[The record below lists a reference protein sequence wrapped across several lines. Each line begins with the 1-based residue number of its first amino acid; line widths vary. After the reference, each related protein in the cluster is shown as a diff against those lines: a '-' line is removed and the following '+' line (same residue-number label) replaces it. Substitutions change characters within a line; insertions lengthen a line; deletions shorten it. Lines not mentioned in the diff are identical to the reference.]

1 MTIQDYYKEGLASK
15 KKLSVYDNAENA
27 IYKISD
33 MLRAFEEFSDKNE
46 IKFDREIIFS
56 IMQELK
62 NIYYSV
68 AEQRHSQDTTTAFFY
83 ISSKISKEMYDKMED

>member
-1 MTIQDYYKEGLASK
+1 MSIKDYYSEGLASK
-15 KKLSVYDNAENA
+15 KKLNMYDTAENT

-68 AEQRHSQDTTTAFFY
+68 AEQRHDQDTATAFFY
-83 ISSKISKEMYDKMED
+83 ISSKLTSEMYDKMED